1 MYCNK
6 CGTLN
11 DDDAIFCE
19 QCGKKIVKVDSSSE
33 IPNKPNHIE
42 KNDPEFPEIC
52 NNDTFKSESTENH
65 NKGDK
70 LKPPKKKRVRP
81 GFLIAL
87 IILLLLIISL
97 PFIYMVTDDK
107 ENGGHKNGPDKK
119 DKKIET
125 DFHKIEVSVE
135 SGTEIFPVIQKYL
148 AQEGKY
154 GDVIWKLTNP
164 GDSLRT
170 VTVTS
175 YITNWT
181 DPVSKTVN
189 LRPKD
194 SITIEQISFGE
205 KLLYNLATTTPA
217 SLHLIVKEGDKPI
230 FEETRQ
236 VEIRNVEDILWSTG
250 EKKFDLAFLI
260 ASWVTPR
267 DPAVEAIISRAKK
280 RMEGNAF
287 IGYQKGTPQ
296 SVRDQMEAIFNE
308 LRKYG
313 LSYVDSS
320 IDFGKAKA
328 SQRVRLPRTSLRD
341 KQANCID
348 ISVLLASC
356 YENIGLQTAII
367 LVPSHA
373 FLAVRS
379 SLKGEKYYFI
389 DATNI
394 GRSKWDSVKD
404 SIRKIDVF
412 TTFDAALENGRL
424 LNDKYKGTENIHFH
438 FVEIEKCRKKGV
450 RPMF

>member
-33 IPNKPNHIE
+33 IPNKPNQIE
-42 KNDPEFPEIC
+42 

-87 IILLLLIISL
+87 IIFLLLIISL
-97 PFIYMVTDDK
+97 PFILMVT
-107 ENGGHKNGPDKK
+107 GGHKNGPDIT
-119 DKKIET
+119 IENE
-125 DFHKIEVSVE
+125 FHKIKVSVE
-135 SGTEIFPVIQKYL
+135 SKTEIFPVIQKYL
-148 AQEGKY
+148 AQDGKS
-154 GDVIWKLTNP
+154 GDTIWKLTNP

-356 YENIGLQTAII
+356 YENIGLKTAII
-367 LVPSHA
+367 LVPRHA
-373 FLAVRS
+373 FLAVRC
-379 SLKGEKYYFI
+379 SLKGKQAFFI

-394 GRSKWDSVKD
+394 GRSILDSVKD
-404 SIRKIDVF
+404 SINAIDFV
-412 TTFDAALENGRL
+412 TTFDAALKNGNL
-424 LNDKYKGTENIHFH
+424 LFNEYKGTENIHF
-438 FVEIEKCRKKGV
+438 VEIEECRKIGV
-450 RPMF
+450 RPIF

>member
-1 MYCNK
+1 MP
-6 CGTLN
+6 L
-11 DDDAIFCE
+11 
-19 QCGKKIVKVDSSSE
+19 KIWGWSS
-33 IPNKPNHIE
+33 PKE
-42 KNDPEFPEIC
+42 KITILFD
-52 NNDTFKSESTENH
+52 
-65 NKGDK
+65 
-70 LKPPKKKRVRP
+70 KKKHSITAGIDGKWSIMLP
-81 GFLIAL
+81 QQKAGGPYTME
-87 IILLLLIISL
+87 ISGR
-97 PFIYMVTDDK
+97 
-107 ENGGHKNGPDKK
+107 NGN
-119 DKKIET
+119 E
-125 DFHKIEVSVE
+125 FHKIKVSVE
-135 SGTEIFPVIQKYL
+135 SKTEIFPVIQKYL
-148 AQEGKY
+148 AQDGKS
-154 GDVIWKLTNP
+154 GDTIWKLTNP

-205 KLLYNLATTTPA
+205 KLLYNEATTTPA

-356 YENIGLQTAII
+356 YENIGLKTAII
-367 LVPSHA
+367 LVPRHA
-373 FLAVRS
+373 FLAVRC
-379 SLKGEKYYFI
+379 SLKGKQAFFI

-394 GRSKWDSVKD
+394 GRSILDSVKD
-404 SIRKIDVF
+404 SINAIDFV
-412 TTFDAALENGRL
+412 TTFDAALKNGNL
-424 LNDKYKGTENIHFH
+424 LFNEYKGTENIHF
-438 FVEIEKCRKKGV
+438 VEIEECRKIGV
-450 RPMF
+450 RPIF

>member
-33 IPNKPNHIE
+33 IPNKPNQIE
-42 KNDPEFPEIC
+42 

-87 IILLLLIISL
+87 IIFLLLIISL
-97 PFIYMVTDDK
+97 PFILMVT
-107 ENGGHKNGPDKK
+107 GGHKNGPDIT
-119 DKKIET
+119 IENE
-125 DFHKIEVSVE
+125 FHKIKVSVE
-135 SGTEIFPVIQKYL
+135 SKTEIFPVIQKYL
-148 AQEGKY
+148 AQDGKS
-154 GDVIWKLTNP
+154 GDTIWKLTNP

-205 KLLYNLATTTPA
+205 KLLYNEATTTPA

-356 YENIGLQTAII
+356 YENIGLKTAII
-367 LVPSHA
+367 LVPRHA
-373 FLAVRS
+373 FLAVRC
-379 SLKGEKYYFI
+379 SLKGKQAFFI

-394 GRSKWDSVKD
+394 GRSILDSVKD
-404 SIRKIDVF
+404 SINAIDFV
-412 TTFDAALENGRL
+412 TTFDAALKNGNL
-424 LNDKYKGTENIHFH
+424 LFNEYKGTENIHF
-438 FVEIEKCRKKGV
+438 VEIEECRKIGV
-450 RPMF
+450 RPIF

>member
-1 MYCNK
+1 MGDKSMYCNK

-33 IPNKPNHIE
+33 IPNKPNQIE
-42 KNDPEFPEIC
+42 

-87 IILLLLIISL
+87 IIFLLLIISL
-97 PFIYMVTDDK
+97 PFILMVT
-107 ENGGHKNGPDKK
+107 GGHKNGPDIT
-119 DKKIET
+119 IENE
-125 DFHKIEVSVE
+125 FHKIKVSVE
-135 SGTEIFPVIQKYL
+135 SKTEIFPVIQKYL
-148 AQEGKY
+148 AQDGKS
-154 GDVIWKLTNP
+154 GDTIWKLTNP

-205 KLLYNLATTTPA
+205 KLLYNEATTTPA

-236 VEIRNVEDILWSTG
+236 VEIRNVEDILWSTD
-250 EKKFDLAFLI
+250 EKEFGLACLI

-280 RMEGNAF
+280 RIEGNAF
-287 IGYQKGTPQ
+287 TGYQKGTPQ
-296 SVRDQMEAIFNE
+296 SVLDQMKAIFNE
-308 LRKYG
+308 LREYG

>member
-1 MYCNK
+1 MGDKSMYCNK

-33 IPNKPNHIE
+33 IPNKPNQIE
-42 KNDPEFPEIC
+42 

-87 IILLLLIISL
+87 IIFLLLIISL
-97 PFIYMVTDDK
+97 PFILMVT
-107 ENGGHKNGPDKK
+107 GGHKNGPDIT
-119 DKKIET
+119 IENE
-125 DFHKIEVSVE
+125 FHKIKVSVE
-135 SGTEIFPVIQKYL
+135 SKTEIFPVIQKYL
-148 AQEGKY
+148 AQDGKS
-154 GDVIWKLTNP
+154 GDTIWKLTNP

-205 KLLYNLATTTPA
+205 KLLYNEATTTPA

-356 YENIGLQTAII
+356 YENIGLKTAII
-367 LVPSHA
+367 LVPRHA
-373 FLAVRS
+373 FLAVRC
-379 SLKGEKYYFI
+379 SLKGKQAFFI

-394 GRSKWDSVKD
+394 GRSILDSVKD
-404 SIRKIDVF
+404 SINAIDFV
-412 TTFDAALENGRL
+412 TTFDAALKNGNL
-424 LNDKYKGTENIHFH
+424 LFNEYKGTENIHF
-438 FVEIEKCRKKGV
+438 VEIEECRKIGV
-450 RPMF
+450 RPIF

>member
-33 IPNKPNHIE
+33 IPNKPNQIE
-42 KNDPEFPEIC
+42 

-87 IILLLLIISL
+87 IIFLLLIISL
-97 PFIYMVTDDK
+97 PFILMVT
-107 ENGGHKNGPDKK
+107 GGHKNGPDIT
-119 DKKIET
+119 IENE
-125 DFHKIEVSVE
+125 FHKIKVSVE
-135 SGTEIFPVIQKYL
+135 SKTEIFPVIQKYL
-148 AQEGKY
+148 AQDGKS
-154 GDVIWKLTNP
+154 GDTIWKLTNP

-236 VEIRNVEDILWSTG
+236 VEIRNVEDILWSTD
-250 EKKFDLAFLI
+250 EKEFGLACLI

-280 RMEGNAF
+280 RIEGNAF
-287 IGYQKGTPQ
+287 TGYQKGTPQ
-296 SVRDQMEAIFNE
+296 SVLDQMKAIFNE
-308 LRKYG
+308 LREYG